1 MLHQYLF
8 SKRGVWVSVLKT
20 MRANSSSYM
29 TRTNHACRLYHKSC
43 GKGLHKQ
50 LKSKVK
56 EMQGKLKMLLRWD
69 IIWPTAG
76 KGNQNRP
83 TDSLDP
89 RIWVY
94 KLLQILVQQRI
105 FNSCIIRVTLQHIHS
120 FIQFHKIMYIGFLC
134 AHYVERLRMVTI
146 HGKLGHPV

>member
-1 MLHQYLF
+1 MPADYIT
-8 SKRGVWVSVLKT
+8 KVV
-20 MRANSSSYM
+20 
-29 TRTNHACRLYHKSC
+29 

-89 RIWVY
+89 RI
-94 KLLQILVQQRI
+94 
-105 FNSCIIRVTLQHIHS
+105 
-120 FIQFHKIMYIGFLC
+120 
-134 AHYVERLRMVTI
+134 
-146 HGKLGHPV
+146 